1 MVTSASH
8 CQLLCSGETW
18 SMSLWAK
25 RPHLMQCYIYYW
37 SSFIFFLIL
46 NTALDLS
53 MLVQEGTICV
63 SAKEI
68 CAPWKST
75 EQLAGW
81 MKGETEQ
88 FLQDRE
94 YICCFRC
101 FTGCAWEIVSQKT
114 WKRRIQKKK
123 LSLRSAKLC
132 LSKSCFLIV
141 FFYN

>member
-1 MVTSASH
+1 MVNEPMSKETPFNAMLY
-8 CQLLCSGETW
+8 LL
-18 SMSLWAK
+18 LK
-25 RPHLMQCYIYYW
+25 
-37 SSFIFFLIL
+37 FFFFFLIL

-53 MLVQEGTICV
+53 MLVQEGTICI

-101 FTGCAWEIVSQKT
+101 FTGCA
-114 WKRRIQKKK
+114 
-123 LSLRSAKLC
+123 
-132 LSKSCFLIV
+132 
-141 FFYN
+141 